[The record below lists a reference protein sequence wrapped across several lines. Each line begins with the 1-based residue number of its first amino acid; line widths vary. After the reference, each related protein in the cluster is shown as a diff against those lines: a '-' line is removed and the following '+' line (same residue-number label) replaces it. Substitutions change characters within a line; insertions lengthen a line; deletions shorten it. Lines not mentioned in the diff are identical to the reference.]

1 MCSSD
6 LKREQDSIEAEREVV
21 DMKTAEYMEDHIGEI
36 YYGIISGI
44 TSFGFF
50 VQLDNLIEGLVHIN
64 TIQGDYYN
72 YIPEKMSLIG
82 ANTNKKYTL
91 GDKVKIKVI
100 AASKEAKQIDFELVS
115 DENGNKK

>member
-1 MCSSD
+1 
-6 LKREQDSIEAEREVV
+6 
-21 DMKTAEYMEDHIGEI
+21 
-36 YYGIISGI
+36 
-44 TSFGFF
+44 
-50 VQLDNLIEGLVHIN
+50 
-64 TIQGDYYN
+64 
-72 YIPEKMSLIG
+72 MSLIG